1 MAAQHELHAS
11 PETVHWGYFD
21 ASLPPALKVD
31 SGDRVTI
38 HAVTAEPDDLPP
50 RGSTS
55 FRSSW
60 RFTPRP
66 SAGSAPIS

>member
-11 PETVHWGYFD
+11 SETIHWGYFD

-38 HAVTAEPDDLPP
+38 HTVTAEPDDLPP
-50 RGSTS
+50 EGFDVLPELLEIHAKAER
-55 FRSSW
+55 
-60 RFTPRP
+60 
-66 SAGSAPIS
+66 GSAPTS